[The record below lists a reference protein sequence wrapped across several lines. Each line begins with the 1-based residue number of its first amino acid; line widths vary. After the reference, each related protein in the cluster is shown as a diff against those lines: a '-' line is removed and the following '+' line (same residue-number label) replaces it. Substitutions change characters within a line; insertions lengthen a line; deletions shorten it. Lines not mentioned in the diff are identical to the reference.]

1 MLIKDETLNAIERGD
16 INAALWTMM
25 INNAI
30 TPIVDSSVTIH
41 HGAHAPS

>member
-16 INAALWTMM
+16 INAALRPMM

-30 TPIVDSSVTIH
+30 TPIVDSIVTIH